1 MQIMVQRAPRAH
13 LRNPYLSFFSSL
25 NVLRKMAVY
34 LFVISV
40 KLCETRNFPR
50 LFWLIYLDFHL
61 MGFITIA
68 NFELCLLSV
77 FFTAEKIKYQS
88 KKSKLKQFSES
99 HVC

>member
-25 NVLRKMAVY
+25 NVLTKMAVY

-40 KLCETRNFPR
+40 KLCETRNFPG